1 VSQQDIL
8 ILAKE
13 GDAKAIAFLITQALQ
28 SFGVTAK
35 ASRENEDLHL
45 LLEGEQLPAEDACI
59 RVAVKG
65 LQRLQPN
72 NVYSL
77 TIYGR
82 QHGQQLPAW
91 TQKIELKT
99 ALTAKPPSTP
109 AAQISAT
116 LQKVENQQ
124 KVKSPIELISS
135 TILNNGQDARS
146 TSHQVADVYNGQD
159 ARSTT
164 QKVADVYNGQD
175 ARSTTQKV
183 AGGTGILPVAK
194 DTTTQKVAGG
204 TGILPVAK
212 DTTTQKVAGGTGIL
226 PVAKDAT
233 TQKVAG
239 GTGILPVAK
248 DATTQK
254 FTGGTVILPVVE
266 EAIENEPISRIEP
279 KIREKY
285 SPKPAAIPT
294 VKPTT
299 QPQRPQRKLARS
311 KTKKPRISIG
321 VLSLILV
328 PISGFVLA
336 SQLYKPSTTAAS
348 NSQNSKPA
356 LEKGRSTLSPAAT
369 AKPLAASKSPSQ
381 AAQTPVNL
389 PATVS
394 IKAVGDIIPGTNFP
408 YNKLPENKDLLF
420 KSVKPYLQGADI
432 LFGNFESTMTNYPYS
447 SKGNGGGMLFAFRTP
462 PSYAKLLKDAGFD
475 ILSVANNHSY
485 DFHEQGFKDTM
496 KNIDSNGMQA
506 VGKRN
511 QIVYKT
517 VKGVNFAF
525 IGFSNY
531 GEVHNSLLELKA
543 GAEVVK
549 KAKQKADIVVISVH
563 AGAEGT
569 GAINVRNRTE
579 FFYGEN
585 RGNMVLFSRTMIDA
599 GADLILG
606 HGPHVMRALELYKG
620 KLIAYSLG
628 NFMGYRTLSTSGEL
642 GQSLILDVKMNPQGD
657 FVSGKIIPVELNS
670 RGIPFIDDDFRSVG
684 LMRSLTRSDFPKTA
698 LKIDD
703 KGQILKT
710 SK

>member
-1 VSQQDIL
+1 MTEVTHKVSGVQNRQDM
-8 ILAKE
+8 
-13 GDAKAIAFLITQALQ
+13 
-28 SFGVTAK
+28 
-35 ASRENEDLHL
+35 
-45 LLEGEQLPAEDACI
+45 
-59 RVAVKG
+59 
-65 LQRLQPN
+65 
-72 NVYSL
+72 
-77 TIYGR
+77 
-82 QHGQQLPAW
+82 
-91 TQKIELKT
+91 
-99 ALTAKPPSTP
+99 
-109 AAQISAT
+109 
-116 LQKVENQQ
+116 
-124 KVKSPIELISS
+124 
-135 TILNNGQDARS
+135 
-146 TSHQVADVYNGQD
+146 
-159 ARSTT
+159 RSTT
-164 QKVADVYNGQD
+164 EQ
-175 ARSTTQKV
+175 V
-183 AGGTGILPVAK
+183 AGITGLFPV
-194 DTTTQKVAGG
+194 TQ
-204 TGILPVAK
+204 T
-212 DTTTQKVAGGTGIL
+212 
-226 PVAKDAT
+226 
-233 TQKVAG
+233 
-239 GTGILPVAK
+239 
-248 DATTQK
+248 
-254 FTGGTVILPVVE
+254 
-266 EAIENEPISRIEP
+266 
-279 KIREKY
+279 EK
-285 SPKPAAIPT
+285 SPPQPAEIPTPKPT
-294 VKPTT
+294 S

-328 PISGFVLA
+328 PISGFVLG
-336 SQLYKPSTTAAS
+336 SQFYKPSTTTGS
-348 NSQNSKPA
+348 TSQNSKPA

-369 AKPLAASKSPSQ
+369 AKPLSASKSPSQ

-408 YNKLPENKDLLF
+408 YNKLPENKELLF

-462 PSYAKLLKDAGFD
+462 PSYAKILKDVGFD

-485 DFHEQGFKDTM
+485 DFHEQGFKDTI
-496 KNIDSNGMQA
+496 KNIDSNGMKA
-506 VGKRN
+506 VGKRD

-517 VKGVNFAF
+517 VKGVKFAF

-628 NFMGYRTLSTSGEL
+628 NFMGYRTLSTAGTL

-684 LMRSLTRSDFPKTA
+684 LMRSLTRSDFPKTD

-703 KGQILKT
+703 KGII
-710 SK
+710 SKK